1 MKSSRVILVLATLLA
16 VPAQAQW
23 REFLSHD
30 EIQQI
35 RRAQLPNKRLKL
47 YVEFAQQRLATVG
60 KELAGNDA
68 RRARRIHATLSEY
81 DQIMDAIAANVEQ
94 AISWREPVRKGVEEV
109 LEAAPEFLKLLESF
123 RARNPKDLSEYRFTL
138 NQTIDTTQ
146 DSIQSLQQVLGKLP
160 KGKKEKKSDRRK
172 AKRNNHCPPKVE
184 FSLQAATRFEWCG
197 VSCGKERRPWRASG
211 QLQRGRRPQLLQQ
224 AVNE

>member
-1 MKSSRVILVLATLLA
+1 MKPSRVILVLATLLA
-16 VPAQAQW
+16 VAAQAQW

-47 YVEFAQQRLATVG
+47 YVEFAGQRLAEVE

-68 RRARRIHATLSEY
+68 RRARRIHASLSEY

-94 AISWREPVRKGVEEV
+94 ALSRREPVRKGVERV

-138 NQTIDTTQ
+138 NQTMDTTQ
-146 DSIQSLQQVLGKLP
+146 DSIQSLQQVPEKLP
-160 KGKKEKKSDRRK
+160 KGKKEKK
-172 AKRNNHCPPKVE
+172 KRPKE
-184 FSLQAATRFEWCG
+184 GQ
-197 VSCGKERRPWRASG
+197 KE
-211 QLQRGRRPQLLQQ
+211 
-224 AVNE
+224 

>member
-1 MKSSRVILVLATLLA
+1 MKPSGVTLLLATLLA
-16 VPAQAQW
+16 LPAQAQW
-23 REFLSHD
+23 REFLSQD

-35 RRAQLPNKRLKL
+35 RKAQLPNKRLKL
-47 YVEFAQQRLATVG
+47 YAEFAEQRLATVE

-68 RRARRIHATLSEY
+68 RRARRIHARLSEY

-94 AISWREPVRKGVEEV
+94 AISRRDPVRKGVEGV

-123 RARNPKDLSEYRFTL
+123 RARNPRDLSEYRFTL
-138 NQTIDTTQ
+138 NQTIGTTQ
-146 DSIQSLQQVLGKLP
+146 DSIQSLQQVLEKLP
-160 KGKKEKKSDRRK
+160 KGKKEKKATEGR
-172 AKRNNHCPPKVE
+172 PKVIITALRRPN
-184 FSLQAATRFEWCG
+184 FLSKRPCVLSGALSPAA
-197 VSCGKERRPWRASG
+197 KERRPWRASG

>member
-1 MKSSRVILVLATLLA
+1 MKPSGVTLLLATLLA
-16 VPAQAQW
+16 LPAQAQW
-23 REFLSHD
+23 REFLSQD

-47 YVEFAQQRLATVG
+47 YAEFAGQRLATVE

-68 RRARRIHATLSEY
+68 RRARRIHARLSEY

-94 AISWREPVRKGVEEV
+94 AVSRRDPVRKGVEGV

-146 DSIQSLQQVLGKLP
+146 DSIQSLQQVLEKLP
-160 KGKKEKKSDRRK
+160 KGKKEKKSDKRK

-184 FSLQAATRFEWCG
+184 FSFQAATRFDSRVVCLRQ
-197 VSCGKERRPWRASG
+197 GKAPVACFRSAAARPPAPASSA
-211 QLQRGRRPQLLQQ
+211 GRQ
-224 AVNE
+224 